1 MTWFKNHTR
10 LFGAILI
17 VLIIVSIPV
26 SIFFGSANLEPADVL
41 MVLQSKIAP
50 EKYADV
56 GIGTKNVIIWNLR
69 LPRILL
75 AIAAGCAL
83 SVCGV
88 AMQATTRNIMA
99 EPYTLGVSSGASAFA
114 ALYIS
119 RIEGV
124 YNLPISVNIAAF
136 IGAFFS
142 LMLVYSLASRR
153 SYASNYKLILT
164 GIIIS
169 MIFTAIRQFIVATTY
184 NPNKVTSITMWE
196 MGAFGAARWDN
207 IFLPIILT
215 VIGTVV
221 LIFVSEQ
228 LNILSV
234 GEQTAVTLGVSI
246 KTIQRIVIVVT
257 SVMVGIIVANSGL
270 ISFVGLIIPH
280 IVRKIVGPDHRK
292 VMPITALLGA
302 LFMIWTDVIART
314 IIAPDELAIGVL
326 TSLIG
331 GPFLLVLMLRKER
344 R

>member
-17 VLIIVSIPV
+17 VLIIVSIPA
-26 SIFFGSANLEPADVL
+26 SIFFGSANLEPVDVL

-56 GIGTKNVIIWNLR
+56 DIGTKNVIIWNLR

-184 NPNKVTSITMWE
+184 NPNKKSD
-196 MGAFGAARWDN
+196 RSH
-207 IFLPIILT
+207 
-215 VIGTVV
+215 VV
-221 LIFVSEQ
+221 L
-228 LNILSV
+228 
-234 GEQTAVTLGVSI
+234 
-246 KTIQRIVIVVT
+246 
-257 SVMVGIIVANSGL
+257 
-270 ISFVGLIIPH
+270 
-280 IVRKIVGPDHRK
+280 
-292 VMPITALLGA
+292 
-302 LFMIWTDVIART
+302 
-314 IIAPDELAIGVL
+314 
-326 TSLIG
+326 
-331 GPFLLVLMLRKER
+331 
-344 R
+344 